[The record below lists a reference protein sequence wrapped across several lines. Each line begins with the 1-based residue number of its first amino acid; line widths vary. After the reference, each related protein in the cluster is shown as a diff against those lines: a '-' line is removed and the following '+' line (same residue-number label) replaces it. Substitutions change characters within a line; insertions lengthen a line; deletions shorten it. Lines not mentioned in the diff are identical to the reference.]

1 LGNAGSFQKVR
12 SYGTNLFSL
21 YFWKEGYCDE
31 YYLFDQAEM

>member
-21 YFWKEGYCDE
+21 SLT
-31 YYLFDQAEM
+31 LFAAWCMAVY